1 MAISHSFPAQANARR
16 LAGVARGYEFG
27 SAVGRGSGGVVYVV
41 RDRRAGRVLAGK
53 IMKHGSSGERR
64 RAAREARIMK
74 EASDRCVC
82 ANVCRVERVFE
93 LAGRGARVVLLMEL
107 CEGGDLLSRLQA
119 RGGRLGAAEGAR
131 AISMIA
137 RGLRALHEGG
147 ILHLDLKPENCLY
160 ETAAA
165 DATLKITDFGLAK
178 HRDDDPA
185 EERAPPRIVG
195 TLGYMAPEIVLQRP
209 ATPAADVFSLGTV
222 AFLLLSGTQAIALHG
237 LSQREKLVRT
247 LQCLVD
253 FRPEAWAGVSPDAKV
268 LCEMCRPGREKGALL
283 QRLLSRPCSARFG

>member
-1 MAISHSFPAQANARR
+1 
-16 LAGVARGYEFG
+16 
-27 SAVGRGSGGVVYVV
+27 
-41 RDRRAGRVLAGK
+41 
-53 IMKHGSSGERR
+53 
-64 RAAREARIMK
+64 MK

-268 LCEMCRPGREKGALL
+268 LCEMCRPGQETGAPTSKAPSSAGFRSF
-283 QRLLSRPCSARFG
+283 RLIFGRAIISRNGLEAWMLSLERARAEHSR

>member
-1 MAISHSFPAQANARR
+1 
-16 LAGVARGYEFG
+16 
-27 SAVGRGSGGVVYVV
+27 
-41 RDRRAGRVLAGK
+41 
-53 IMKHGSSGERR
+53 
-64 RAAREARIMK
+64 MK

-165 DATLKITDFGLAK
+165 DATLKIKAAPFSKAA
-178 HRDDDPA
+178 RPRSR
-185 EERAPPRIVG
+185 RA
-195 TLGYMAPEIVLQRP
+195 
-209 ATPAADVFSLGTV
+209 
-222 AFLLLSGTQAIALHG
+222 
-237 LSQREKLVRT
+237 
-247 LQCLVD
+247 C
-253 FRPEAWAGVSPDAKV
+253 RPEA
-268 LCEMCRPGREKGALL
+268 GRQKTACGK
-283 QRLLSRPCSARFG
+283 